1 MSTTIPDEDQRHS
14 DWMAAA
20 TEEYRRLGA
29 LLAEL
34 SDEEWRRPT
43 DCSEWDVREMVA
55 HLVGAAEAGASMRE
69 LVHQALRGR
78 RARPGADGVD
88 GMNAVQVQERADADP
103 ARLRADLTSA
113 GARRVRRPRRL
124 PPPP

>member
-1 MSTTIPDEDQRHS
+1 MRRWILRSSGAHPYAEAIMSTTIPDEDQRHS

-43 DCSEWDVREMVA
+43 DCSQWDVREVVA
-55 HLVGAAEAGASMRE
+55 HLVGAAASGASMRE
-69 LVHQALRGR
+69 LLHQARLGR
-78 RARPGADGVD
+78 RLRPGQPGVD
-88 GMNAVQVQERADADP
+88 GM
-103 ARLRADLTSA
+103 
-113 GARRVRRPRRL
+113 
-124 PPPP
+124 